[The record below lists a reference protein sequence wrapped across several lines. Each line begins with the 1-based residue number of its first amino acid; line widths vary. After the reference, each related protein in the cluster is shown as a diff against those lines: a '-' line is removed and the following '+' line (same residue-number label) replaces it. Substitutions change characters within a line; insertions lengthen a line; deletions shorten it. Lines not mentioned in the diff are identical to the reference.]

1 MGEGMKKL
9 DSDFFKGF
17 FNILVLELVTLSLF
31 IIIVTAIRFISPD
44 FFEALKEIFEEYV
57 LVNTDVSLVLGGE
70 KG

>member
-44 FFEALKEIFEEYV
+44 FFEELKEIFEEYV